1 MKLGTQIFA
10 IALTTLLLFN
20 GMRVTLNYGYYH
32 IDTIGFIEAF
42 CVNQEKPELKC
53 NGKCHL
59 KKISKAQD
67 KDQKTPESIVD
78 FKELLLFTMVMEPI
92 VFQQKI
98 LLKKQ
103 NPNTYHNLYSYSNI
117 NDCFHPPKV

>member
-1 MKLGTQIFA
+1 MKLSTQIFA
-10 IALTTLLLFN
+10 IGLTTLLLFN

-42 CVNQEKPELKC
+42 CVNQDKPELKC

-59 KKISKAQD
+59 KKVSKSQD

-78 FKELLLFTMVMEPI
+78 FKELLLFTNTMETI

-98 LLKKQ
+98 RLKKQ
-103 NPNTYHNLYSYSNI
+103 NPSTYQNLYSFHNI

>member
-1 MKLGTQIFA
+1 
-10 IALTTLLLFN
+10 
-20 GMRVTLNYGYYH
+20 MRVTLNYGYYH

-42 CVNQEKPELKC
+42 CVNQDKPELKC

-59 KKISKAQD
+59 KKVSKSQD

-78 FKELLLFTMVMEPI
+78 FKELLLFTNTMETI

-98 LLKKQ
+98 RLKKQ
-103 NPNTYHNLYSYSNI
+103 NPSTYQNLYSFHNI